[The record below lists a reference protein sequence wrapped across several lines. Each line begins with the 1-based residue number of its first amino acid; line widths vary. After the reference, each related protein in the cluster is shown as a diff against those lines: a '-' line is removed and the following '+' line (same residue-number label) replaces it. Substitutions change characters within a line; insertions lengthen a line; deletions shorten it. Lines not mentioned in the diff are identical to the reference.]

1 MTIETREVERGA
13 VILSLVH
20 VSHVMLIE
28 ITRLVHQID
37 RNSFHRKEERDKL
50 QMTHPTGEMKRTI
63 SVLAAAQVLRDHGRL
78 TRSSAEM
85 SAFISRANKIAMA
98 GLFV

>member
-1 MTIETREVERGA
+1 VMLETREVERGA

-20 VSHVMLIE
+20 VSHLMLIE
-28 ITRLVHQID
+28 ITRLVRQID
-37 RNSFHRKEERDKL
+37 RNSFHRQEERDQL

-63 SVLAAAQVLRDHGRL
+63 SVLAAAQVLIDHGRL

-85 SAFISRANKIAMA
+85 SAFISRANKIA
-98 GLFV
+98 